1 MRSIDEANKCRVGR
15 ETSMGEISILMR
27 WEQVT
32 SNYSPDPALLQPR
45 DRSQGVEE
53 MRGLSS
59 CKMVVSRQ
67 SSVDWAGLSVVCND
81 ARSRPICL
89 GL

>member
-27 WEQVT
+27 WEEVT
-32 SNYSPDPALLQPR
+32 SNYSPDPER
-45 DRSQGVEE
+45 DRSQGGEE
-53 MRGLSS
+53 MTGLSS